1 MEMIRPSEDVD
12 FSRDLCMLP
21 FARIVDA
28 FLLQESDQHFGKIY
42 VYDGRSCSDQIN
54 EKEL

>member
-28 FLLQESDQHFGKIY
+28 FLLQESDQHFGKIS